1 MSERI
6 EGTASQAVAR
16 GCGFTAL
23 CIGSVM
29 HGASLVPILA
39 LRIGGLLSL
48 LVCFVLLLQATRA
61 ETTCFR
67 KTRLWRQLEGHERPS
82 ADRAQAV
89 IAGARRRAFQRHAL
103 PFAAAAAVLLAI
115 ALAGEVN
122 LWLYPPV

>member
-1 MSERI
+1 
-6 EGTASQAVAR
+6 
-16 GCGFTAL
+16 
-23 CIGSVM
+23 
-29 HGASLVPILA
+29 
-39 LRIGGLLSL
+39 
-48 LVCFVLLLQATRA
+48 
-61 ETTCFR
+61 
-67 KTRLWRQLEGHERPS
+67 LEGHERPS